1 MAKEFTDANFEELL
15 SSNKVVVADFWATW
29 CGPCKAM
36 GPSIDELATE
46 YEGKALIGKV
56 DVEENND
63 LAEKYAIRSVPT
75 IIFFKDGEM
84 VDKVVGL
91 QPKAALEAKIKEL
104 IEILKGD
111 FLAYIKK

>member
-1 MAKEFTDANFEELL
+1 MAKEFTDANFDELL

-36 GPSIDELATE
+36 GPSIDELSAE
-46 YEGKALIGKV
+46 YEGQALIGKV

-84 VDKVVGL
+84 VDKMVGL
-91 QPKAALEAKIKEL
+91 QSKAVLEARIKEL
-104 IEILKGD
+104 L
-111 FLAYIKK
+111 

>member
-1 MAKEFTDANFEELL
+1 MAKEFTDANFDELL
-15 SSNKVVVADFWATW
+15 GSNKVVVADFWATW

-36 GPSIDELATE
+36 GPSIDELSAE
-46 YEGKALIGKV
+46 YEGQALIGKV

-84 VDKVVGL
+84 IDKMVGL
-91 QPKAALEAKIKEL
+91 QSKAVLESKIKAL
-104 IEILKGD
+104 L
-111 FLAYIKK
+111 

>member
-1 MAKEFTDANFEELL
+1 MAKEFTDANFDELL

-36 GPSIDELATE
+36 GPSIDELSTE

-84 VDKVVGL
+84 VDKMVGL
-91 QPKAALEAKIKEL
+91 QSKAVLEARIKEL
-104 IEILKGD
+104 L
-111 FLAYIKK
+111 

>member
-1 MAKEFTDANFEELL
+1 MAKEFTDANFDELL

-36 GPSIDELATE
+36 GPYIDELATE
-46 YEGKALIGKV
+46 YDGKALIGKV

-84 VDKVVGL
+84 VDKQVGAV
-91 QPKAALEAKIKEL
+91 PKAVLESKIKAL
-104 IEILKGD
+104 L
-111 FLAYIKK
+111 

>member
-36 GPSIDELATE
+36 GPSIDELSAE
-46 YEGKALIGKV
+46 YEGQALIGKV

-75 IIFFKDGEM
+75 LIFFKDGEM

-91 QPKAALEAKIKEL
+91 QPKAAIEAKIKDL
-104 IEILKGD
+104 L
-111 FLAYIKK
+111 

>member
-1 MAKEFTDANFEELL
+1 MAKEFTDANFDELL

-36 GPSIDELATE
+36 GPSIDELAVE

-84 VDKVVGL
+84 VDKQVGAV
-91 QPKAALEAKIKEL
+91 PKAVLESKIKNL
-104 IEILKGD
+104 L
-111 FLAYIKK
+111 

>member
-1 MAKEFTDANFEELL
+1 MAKEFTDANFDELL

-36 GPSIDELATE
+36 GPSIDELAAQ
-46 YEGKALIGKV
+46 YEGQALIGKV

-84 VDKVVGL
+84 VDKMVGL
-91 QPKAALEAKIKEL
+91 QSKAVLEARIKEL
-104 IEILKGD
+104 L
-111 FLAYIKK
+111 